1 MIKRTLFLVLLL
13 AAQTSTAE
21 TAQTAAPD
29 LAKAKQTATQVC
41 AACHGADGNSTV
53 TTYPILA
60 SQHAEYIYKQL
71 TNFKSA
77 NGKPAARNNAIMAG
91 MAAPLSDSDMKG
103 LAAYFSQQKMKPDQA
118 KNRTTVEQGQK
129 IWRAG
134 DASKGLPACAG
145 CHGPAGAGLPAQ
157 YPRLGGQHADYIE
170 AQLKT
175 FRDGSRANDAN
186 EMMRTVALRMT
197 DAEMKAV
204 ADYIAGL
211 R

>member
-118 KNRTTVEQGQK
+118 KNRATVEQGQK

>member
-29 LAKAKQTATQVC
+29 LDKAKQTATQVC

-71 TNFKSA
+71 TNFKSV

-118 KNRTTVEQGQK
+118 KNRATLEQGQK